1 MDLKKAI
8 ILCAGYGKRVL
19 PLTKTTPKPL
29 LKINEVP
36 LIEYSIRI
44 LTELGVREIAVNVHH
59 LKDKIIVLEYI
70 SDGLATDNEM
80 KIHKFAED
88 AMYQSILF
96 NLLSTRIGVPEFII
110 NRYRRSRRAAMRNAK
125 IRLSNLKVGELTQV
139 MRGKSKHIKH

>member
-1 MDLKKAI
+1 MVTYLSFNQLIHNLNSFRTIFGDTIFFI
-8 ILCAGYGKRVL
+8 ITFK
-19 PLTKTTPKPL
+19 
-29 LKINEVP
+29 
-36 LIEYSIRI
+36 
-44 LTELGVREIAVNVHH
+44 
-59 LKDKIIVLEYI
+59 YI

-96 NLLSTRIGVPEFII
+96 NLLSTRIGIPEFII